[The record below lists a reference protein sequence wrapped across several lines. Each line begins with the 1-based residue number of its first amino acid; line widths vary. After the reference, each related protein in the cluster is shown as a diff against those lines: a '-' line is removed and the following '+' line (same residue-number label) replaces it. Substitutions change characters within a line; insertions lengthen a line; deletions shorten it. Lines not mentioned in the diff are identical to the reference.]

1 MFNSTAIEVVIGLVF
16 VYILYSLLVT
26 IVTELISSLIN
37 ERGRVLKKGLQRMLD
52 DDGEAILSNE
62 FLQRPEIK
70 YLSSKNRLPSYI
82 NAPTFSK
89 AMINI
94 FRKANDA
101 NNAFGDYMEKLK
113 TEKEGSDTKEIIYNI
128 MVEANG
134 NIEKLKTL
142 LDSWYNETM
151 DRVTGWYK
159 RKIQL
164 ITFIIGL
171 LIAFSLN
178 VDTIAIAKKLTRES
192 DTRLEM
198 VKLATGY
205 AKEANADT
213 ATTARVNTEVKQ
225 IIDDIRDQE
234 SIISIS
240 ASSLDPRTSA
250 FWLYVLGC
258 LITAIALSLGAPFW
272 FDVMNKIVKL
282 RGSGVQEKTDKKE
295 EISGSK

>member
-37 ERGRVLKKGLQRMLD
+37 ERGRVLKKGIQRMLD
-52 DDGEAILSNE
+52 DDGEAIFSDE

-70 YLSSKNRLPSYI
+70 YLSNKNRLPSYI
-82 NAPTFSK
+82 NASTFSR

-94 FRKANDA
+94 LRKANDA
-101 NNAFGDYMEKLK
+101 NEVFGEYMEKLK
-113 TEKEGSDTKEIIYNI
+113 KEKESSETKEIIYNI
-128 MVEANG
+128 LVEANG
-134 NIEKLKTL
+134 NIENLKTL
-142 LDSWYNETM
+142 LDNWYNETM
-151 DRVTGWYK
+151 GRVAGWYK
-159 RKIQL
+159 RKMQL

-198 VKLATGY
+198 VKLATDF

-225 IIDDIRDQE
+225 IIEDIRDQE

-240 ASSLDPRTSA
+240 TPSLDPRTSA

-272 FDVMNKIVKL
+272 FDIMNKIVKL
-282 RGSGVQEKTDKKE
+282 RGSGVQEKSDKKE
-295 EISGSK
+295 EKSDTK